1 MCAIFNGQ
9 PNKSASFTIENTSPQ
24 REIKELSELF
34 TMWGNHEIELSD
46 SQILA
51 NLQSVQHDNGLK
63 ESDSLAGNIFTIEM
77 ETGTGKTYT
86 YIKTIHELHKLY
98 GWSKFI
104 IVVPSIAIREGIFKT
119 FEMTESHFMANSD
132 YTRADYFIY
141 DSANLSK
148 INAFASDSGLK
159 IMIINSQAFNA
170 RGQDA
175 RRIRMELDEFR
186 SRKPLEV
193 IAGVRPVLIIDEPQ
207 SVEGQKTKES
217 LQEFNP
223 LFTLRYSAT
232 PREYYNLVYKLDAV
246 DAYKQKLVKRI
257 KVTGI
262 SLGNI
267 SASGSYV
274 YLRGIIKSKR
284 DPVAQVEFDRRT
296 SSGELKRVTKTLREG
311 SDLYKESGEL
321 DEYKSGFII
330 KTIDGLNGTIEF
342 LNGSLLNSGEVSG
355 LLDDNE
361 LRRIQ
366 IRETIQAHLEK
377 ERQLYSMGVKVLSLF
392 FIDEVSHYRKY
403 NDDDDDDEDSSTN
416 GIFAKMFEEEYNE
429 AVRNFQLEINDSGY
443 AGYLASIE
451 ASRTHAGYFSI
462 DKKNHVVNSKDND
475 TSAFDLIMKDKERLL
490 SLGEPVRFIF
500 SHSALREGWDNP
512 NVFQICTLKNS
523 TSDIRRRQE
532 VGRGLRLSV
541 NQDGDRMDESLI
553 GADVQEVNELNVIAS
568 ESYKTFSA
576 GLQQE
581 IAESLPD
588 YKGQV
593 VIRNARDRGVRVK
606 LDESKLSS
614 PEFMELWRRINH
626 RSVYSVDFNEDD
638 FINESARDMDEN
650 LRVPQI
656 VVNIETGTLKDDLT
670 FETKGVKA
678 KMLRNPGK
686 SISYDLVGRL
696 SKNTGLT
703 RKVIVKILKKIERVK
718 FSLFSVN
725 PEVFISQA
733 TEIIKRNKAEFSSRE
748 IKYIPIENE
757 SYSAKIFGDLTLR
770 EISPDSLEDTHRTG
784 LYDYAVCDSQVEKN
798 FARDLDSSD
807 DVALHVKLPNSFTIT
822 TPAGKYN
829 PDWAVT
835 FKGDRNI
842 YFVAETK
849 GSTDTFQL
857 KGSELAKIRCARE
870 HFRALS
876 QDTSYQVVAGF
887 QDLINSRFS
896 Q

>member
-1 MCAIFNGQ
+1 MQLKFKQQSFQNTAVDSVCRIFNGQ
-9 PNKSASFTIENTSPQ
+9 PNKSTSFTIENHSAQ
-24 REIKELSELF
+24 GELFNEVF

-51 NLQSVQHDNGLK
+51 NLQSVQKDNGLDV
-63 ESDSLAGNIFTIEM
+63 SDSLAGNIFTIEM

-86 YIKTIHELHKLY
+86 YIKTIYELHKLY

-104 IVVPSIAIREGIFKT
+104 IVVPSIAIREGIFKN
-119 FEMTESHFMANSD
+119 FEITESHFAANSE
-132 YTRADYFIY
+132 YKSRADYFIY

-186 SRKPLEV
+186 SRKPLDV
-193 IAGVRPVLIIDEPQ
+193 IAGVRPILIIDEPQ
-207 SVEGQKTKES
+207 SVEGRKTKES

-232 PREYYNLVYKLDAV
+232 PREYYNLVYRLDAV
-246 DAYKQKLVKRI
+246 DAYEQKLVKRI

-274 YLRGIIKSKR
+274 YLRGIIKSKK
-284 DPVAQVEFDRRT
+284 DPVAQVEFDKRT

-342 LNGSLLNSGEVSG
+342 LNGDILNSGEVSG
-355 LLDDNE
+355 LLNDNE

-392 FIDEVSHYRKY
+392 FIDEVANYRKY
-403 NDDDDDDEDSSTN
+403 NDDDESSN
-416 GIFAKMFEEEYNE
+416 GIYAKIFEEEYNE
-429 AVRNFQLEINDSGY
+429 AVKNFQLELNDSGY

-462 DKKNHVVNSKDND
+462 DKKNHVINSKDND
-475 TSAFDLIMKDKERLL
+475 ISAFDLIMKDKERLL

-541 NQDGDRMDESLI
+541 NQNGERMDESLI

-568 ESYKTFSA
+568 ESYRTFSA

-581 IAESLPD
+581 IAETLTSR
-588 YKGQV
+588 KGQV
-593 VIRNARDRGVRVK
+593 VIRNARERGVRVR
-606 LDESKLSS
+606 LDETKIAS
-614 PEFMELWRRINH
+614 PEFIELWQRINH
-626 RSVYSVDFNEDD
+626 RSVYSVNFNEDE
-638 FINESARDMDEN
+638 FINSSARDIDEN

-656 VVNIETGTLKDDLT
+656 VVNIERGTLQKDLT
-670 FETKGVKA
+670 FKSGGSSVQT
-678 KMLRNPGK
+678 LRNPGR
-686 SISYDLVGRL
+686 SISYDVVGRL

-703 RKVIVKILKKIERVK
+703 RKVRAIFNDVSKGV
-718 FSLFSVN
+718 
-725 PEVFISQA
+725 
-733 TEIIKRNKAEFSSRE
+733 
-748 IKYIPIENE
+748 KYIYE
-757 SYSAKIFGDLTLR
+757 SIF
-770 EISPDSLEDTHRTG
+770 
-784 LYDYAVCDSQVEKN
+784 
-798 FARDLDSSD
+798 
-807 DVALHVKLPNSFTIT
+807 
-822 TPAGKYN
+822 
-829 PDWAVT
+829 
-835 FKGDRNI
+835 
-842 YFVAETK
+842 
-849 GSTDTFQL
+849 
-857 KGSELAKIRCARE
+857 
-870 HFRALS
+870 
-876 QDTSYQVVAGF
+876 
-887 QDLINSRFS
+887 
-896 Q
+896 